1 MARKSENSE
10 IRSRMHELAEEIR
23 EHQYRYYV
31 EDKPTISD
39 AQFDEL
45 WRELQSLEGD
55 HPELIDINSPT
66 REVGGGFSTHF
77 TQIDHLQPMMSLDNV
92 FDIEG
97 LQAWFDR
104 IEREESPTWLCEVK
118 IDGLAINLLYE
129 AGRLTRALT
138 RGNGTTGEDVTLNV
152 KTISAVPQQ
161 LKQSKGGSPIPS
173 RIEVRG
179 EVYFPLAAFNE
190 LNDSLEESGK
200 APFANP
206 RNAAAG
212 SLRQKDPRI
221 TAQRPLSMVVHGI
234 GAIDGAGFATQ
245 GEAYEAMRS
254 WGLPI
259 GKYVEI
265 VSSRK
270 EVEAFIQ
277 RFLEHRHDLDHE
289 IDGVVIKVNERSIQ
303 DTLGSTS
310 RAPRWAIAYKYPPE
324 EVVTKLLDIKVS
336 VGRTGRVT
344 PYGLMEPV
352 RVAGS
357 TVTHAT
363 LHNQMEVVRK
373 GVLIGDYVILRK
385 AGDVIPEILGPVIAK
400 RNGNEYPFVM
410 PNRCPEC
417 DSPLRAMSEGDV
429 DLRCPNNQSCPAQL
443 RERIFYI
450 GSRAA
455 LDIDVLG
462 LESATALLESKAIKD
477 EGDLFALTAKDLI
490 RVPFFTKKDGSL
502 SATAEK
508 FLAALDGAK
517 SRPLW
522 RVIVALSIRHVGPT
536 SAKALE
542 KRFGSLN
549 LIAKSSLDELASVDG
564 VGEIIARSIIEW
576 FEVPWHL
583 AIVEKWR
590 QAGVAME
597 SAKGEEIPQTLAG
610 LTIVATGSLENF
622 TRDGVTEA
630 ITSRGGKA
638 SSSVSKK
645 TDFLVA
651 GAGAGSKLEKAEEIG
666 VRILD
671 ETQFMTLLESGP
683 EAL

>member
-1 MARKSENSE
+1 
-10 IRSRMHELAEEIR
+10 
-23 EHQYRYYV
+23 
-31 EDKPTISD
+31 
-39 AQFDEL
+39 
-45 WRELQSLEGD
+45 
-55 HPELIDINSPT
+55 
-66 REVGGGFSTHF
+66 
-77 TQIDHLQPMMSLDNV
+77 
-92 FDIEG
+92 
-97 LQAWFDR
+97 
-104 IEREESPTWLCEVK
+104 
-118 IDGLAINLLYE
+118 
-129 AGRLTRALT
+129 
-138 RGNGTTGEDVTLNV
+138 
-152 KTISAVPQQ
+152 
-161 LKQSKGGSPIPS
+161 
-173 RIEVRG
+173 
-179 EVYFPLAAFNE
+179 
-190 LNDSLEESGK
+190 
-200 APFANP
+200 
-206 RNAAAG
+206 
-212 SLRQKDPRI
+212 
-221 TAQRPLSMVVHGI
+221 
-234 GAIDGAGFATQ
+234 
-245 GEAYEAMRS
+245 
-254 WGLPI
+254 
-259 GKYVEI
+259 
-265 VSSRK
+265 
-270 EVEAFIQ
+270 
-277 RFLEHRHDLDHE
+277 
-289 IDGVVIKVNERSIQ
+289 
-303 DTLGSTS
+303 
-310 RAPRWAIAYKYPPE
+310 
-324 EVVTKLLDIKVS
+324 
-336 VGRTGRVT
+336 
-344 PYGLMEPV
+344 
-352 RVAGS
+352 
-357 TVTHAT
+357 
-363 LHNQMEVVRK
+363 
-373 GVLIGDYVILRK
+373 
-385 AGDVIPEILGPVIAK
+385 
-400 RNGNEYPFVM
+400 
-410 PNRCPEC
+410 
-417 DSPLRAMSEGDV
+417 MSEGDV